1 MSYIRK
7 CWRDTAPYFFV
18 CLGVALL
25 GALLTMKDRGPNSA
39 PPGNPLLAIVEAW
52 RELGFAFGMFG
63 CVLGYSSVGTSV
75 SKGVGDFLFTRPR
88 SRKYF
93 VWAGWAVGVAEI
105 VCIVMCAA
113 LLVVA
118 ILYQESG
125 PFWRALPATVVF
137 REQVVVVDVVLLI
150 ASVLVFV
157 LAAYSATYF
166 VSVATGGRS
175 SVLVVSCLF
184 LYDIFV
190 SRPGWGHDHLPGL
203 LVKPYYAVIPQQFWN
218 PHTIEICTVIAW
230 IVCALAFTF
239 GAQLL
244 FERSDI

>member
-7 CWRDTAPYFFV
+7 CWRETAPYFFV
-18 CLGVALL
+18 CLGVALV
-25 GALLTMKDRGPNSA
+25 GVLLTMKDRGPNFV
-39 PPGNPLLAIVEAW
+39 PPGNPLLAIIEAW

-63 CVLGYSSVGTSV
+63 CVLGYSSVGTSI

-93 VWAGWAVGVAEI
+93 VWTGWAVGVAEI

-125 PFWRALPATVVF
+125 SFWRSLPATVVLKQ
-137 REQVVVVDVVLLI
+137 QVVAVDVPLLI
-150 ASVLVFV
+150 ASALVFGM
-157 LAAYSATYF
+157 AAYSATYF
-166 VSVATGGRS
+166 VSVATHGRS
-175 SVLVVSCLF
+175 SVIVVSLIF
-184 LYDIFV
+184 LYELFV
-190 SRPGWGHDHLPGL
+190 GRPGWGHDHLPGL
-203 LVKPYYAVIPQQFWN
+203 LVRPYYAVMPQQFWN
-218 PHTIEICTVIAW
+218 PHTIEICTLIAW
-230 IVCALAFTF
+230 IVCVLAFPF
-239 GAQLL
+239 AAQLV